1 MAIVEGDLQHLHAA
15 AASLRSVV
23 SSTKGQSQAI
33 SNAASAAAGAA
44 GNGAVEAAA
53 QQCLGALAKA
63 AGDTS
68 LVVDHLGQV
77 AQITADNFA
86 KAGGGGS

>member
-1 MAIVEGDLQHLHAA
+1 MGTVAGDLQHLHSA

-23 SSTKGQSQAI
+23 SSAKGQSRAI
-33 SNAASAAAGAA
+33 SAASGAAVGAA

-53 QQCLGALAKA
+53 QQCLSALAKA
-63 AGDTS
+63 AGDTA
-68 LVVDHLGQV
+68 LVIDHLGQV